1 MKLVQIALLG
11 LATVEAL
18 NIKEDTATA
27 AAVVEATEA
36 PALAQDDN
44 ADDSDSTSDDE
55 WEDNNDDN
63 NDDDNNDAA
72 EADGDDA
79 T

>member
-36 PALAQDDN
+36 PALA
-44 ADDSDSTSDDE
+44 
-55 WEDNNDDN
+55 
-63 NDDDNNDAA
+63 
-72 EADGDDA
+72 
-79 T
+79 